1 MHLLKK
7 LAQHPFVRGSMIFT
21 IATFVVNVLSYVFNL
36 LIARG
41 MSLTQYGEYSSSISY
56 LSLLAVPFGT
66 LGLIVI
72 KKIGSVPQVDRTSY
86 LNTFENKFFQFIRK
100 YIIHSIIFSLIIILL
115 MTTRGNLQLNTSIFV
130 ILAIW
135 STLFFTFYGSILLA
149 FKEFWQSGVIQVIQG
164 ILKVVLGGLVIFL
177 LPRLDLLYASLLL
190 STILGINLTKR
201 SLPQNKPS
209 AKEAKIPNMKNI
221 VFNLEYYLPLITSLG
236 TIGMIN
242 IDLILVKKFFP
253 ADEVGFY
260 AAISLLGKIILYV
273 STPITA
279 VAYTF
284 FTGQENSAQKKK
296 IFLLSAGGLVGI
308 GLVSVLGYSLFSHLI
323 VSIIF
328 GNKFSTIHSMLTLAA
343 IFGSAYSLMSIF
355 SQYLLSVRSKFAMT
369 SVLTFI
375 LQVLLIYRYH
385 ENFTQILYINI
396 FCTIAL
402 FFIYA
407 LVWAQCSG
415 VFSAYG
421 KNQEQKTLS

>member
-1 MHLLKK
+1 MNKIKQLS
-7 LAQHPFVRGSMIFT
+7 QHPFIRGSMIFT
-21 IATFVVNVLSYVFNL
+21 IATFVVNVLSYIFNL

-66 LGLIVI
+66 LSLIII
-72 KKIGSVPQVDRTSY
+72 KKVGTVPTNSRAKY
-86 LNTFENKFFQFIRK
+86 LLTFENKFFQFVKK
-100 YIIHSIIFSLIIILL
+100 YTVALMILSFIAILL
-115 MTTRGNLQLNTSIFV
+115 MTTRGNLQLNTSLFV

-149 FKEFWQSGVIQVIQG
+149 LKEFWQSGVIQVLQG
-164 ILKVVLGGLVIFL
+164 ILKVVLGVLVIL
-177 LPRLDLLYASLLL
+177 LIPRLDLLYASLLL
-190 STILGINLTKR
+190 STILGIYLAKK
-201 SLPQNKPS
+201 SLPQNS
-209 AKEAKIPNMKNI
+209 SFSKEVKIPNMKNVI
-221 VFNLEYYLPLITSLG
+221 LNLEYYLPLITSLG

-253 ADEVGFY
+253 TDEVGFY

-284 FTGQENSAQKKK
+284 FTGQENITQKNK
-296 IFLLSAGGLVGI
+296 IFVLSAGGLVI
-308 GLVSVLGYSLFSHLI
+308 VGLVSIMGYSLFAQLI

-328 GNKFSTIHSMLTLAA
+328 GNKFSTIHAMLTLAA
-343 IFGSAYSLMSIF
+343 IFGSVYSLMSIF

-369 SVLTFI
+369 SLITFI
-375 LQVLLIYRYH
+375 MQVLLIYRYH
-385 ENFTQILYINI
+385 ENFIQILYINI
-396 FCTIAL
+396 FCTIVL

-407 LVWAQCSG
+407 LVWARISG
-415 VFSAYG
+415 VFSVYG
-421 KNQEQKTLS
+421 KNQ